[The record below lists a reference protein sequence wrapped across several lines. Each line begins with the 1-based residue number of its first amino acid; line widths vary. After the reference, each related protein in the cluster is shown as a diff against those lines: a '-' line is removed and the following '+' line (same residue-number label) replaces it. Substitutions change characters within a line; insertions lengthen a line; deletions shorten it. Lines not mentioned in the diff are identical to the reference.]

1 MNMKNI
7 LYIDTPISPSGG
19 GQESLLL
26 ILKKIE
32 RNKFNPKSLINS
44 PNTPFKHELEKMN
57 IPVLVSKNSFV
68 LIYKIISQYKPSLI
82 HCNSAT
88 MRFTLYSA
96 NRESL

>member
-7 LYIDTPISPSGG
+7 LYIDTPISPPSG

-32 RNKFNPKSLINS
+32 RNKFSSISLINS
-44 PNTPFKHELEKMN
+44 PNNPLKHELEKMN
-57 IPVLVSKNSFV
+57 IPVLVSKNSFIS
-68 LIYKIISQYKPSLI
+68 IYKIISQYKPSLM

-88 MRFTLYSA
+88 MRFTLYPA